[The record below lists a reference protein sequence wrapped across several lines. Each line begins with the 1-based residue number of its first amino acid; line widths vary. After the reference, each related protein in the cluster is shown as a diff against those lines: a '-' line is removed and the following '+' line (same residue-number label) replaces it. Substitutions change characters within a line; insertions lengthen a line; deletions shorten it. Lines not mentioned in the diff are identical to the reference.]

1 MATLE
6 ARPTGAAAATSNRTD
21 LQQSARRVSGVHL
34 YKKLAL
40 FAVVLAI
47 VLFRQQADS
56 NNKNSPPTTTT
67 TTTMQAVTPLIRN
80 VARTYMAREQAEGVG
95 ARVRRSIGT
104 VGLRNLDPFL
114 MLDEFRVSPPAGF
127 SDHPHR
133 GFETVTYMLSGAFE
147 HEDFAGHR
155 GKIGPGDL
163 QWMTAGRGIVH
174 AEVPIEEE
182 NSGLQLWVNLPAS
195 HKMMEPRYQELL
207 GKDLP
212 RVQPADGVDVTVIA
226 GEAYGASAKVRTVT
240 PICYFDI
247 RVEAGS
253 STKVPVPGTFNA
265 FAYVLEG
272 EALFGGKATKGVR
285 GEAIVFDAPTEDD
298 AKKATEVP
306 VVAGEKGVRFV
317 VIGGEPIN
325 EPIVQ
330 HGPFVMNHPLE
341 IRQAMEDY
349 YSGSNGFERAVGF
362 KSDISKRV
370 SRH

>member
-1 MATLE
+1 MT
-6 ARPTGAAAATSNRTD
+6 TVQAAT
-21 LQQSARRVSGVHL
+21 
-34 YKKLAL
+34 
-40 FAVVLAI
+40 
-47 VLFRQQADS
+47 
-56 NNKNSPPTTTT
+56 
-67 TTTMQAVTPLIRN
+67 PLVRN
-80 VARTYMAREQAEGVG
+80 VARTYDARETPEGVG
-95 ARVRRSIGT
+95 VTVRRSIGT
-104 VGLRNLDPFL
+104 DELPDLDPFL

-174 AEVPIEEE
+174 AEVPIEQE
-182 NSGLQLWVNLPAS
+182 NSGLQLWVNLPAA

-247 RVEAGS
+247 RVAAGS

-285 GEAIVFDAPTEDD
+285 GEAIVFDAPTEED

-325 EPIVQ
+325 
-330 HGPFVMNHPLE
+330 
-341 IRQAMEDY
+341 
-349 YSGSNGFERAVGF
+349 
-362 KSDISKRV
+362 
-370 SRH
+370 